1 MPAYTAS
8 FDNNYDPPILRF
20 TVELTCKQTKFMFT
34 ISVEEKSE
42 IFQKSEIFHILH
54 ILHSCLQ
61 VCRLSPSLPFD
72 AVLLCFL
79 ANYSHL

>member
-1 MPAYTAS
+1 
-8 FDNNYDPPILRF
+8 
-20 TVELTCKQTKFMFT
+20 MFT

-61 VCRLSPSLPFD
+61 VCSLSPSLPFD